1 VRLPAASVD
10 NHGAMSLQL
19 KQESRVGSAFAFSV
33 VVVDRTDGVGFGM
46 NHSNSTILMFF
57 TAVLAV
63 VSNDASAQMG
73 MRPPPPMP
81 TRTDMNPRLV
91 TEDQWINSILD
102 HWTGSQRKSWRSLDP
117 RFRGW
122 VSHLVWQRTSTG
134 RPSSESEMQGLR
146 VPLACPVEAFEAPP
160 HSVAESMDYF
170 RGVMPGIN
178 WNAWADIDPGF
189 RALAEWEMSAAHSK
203 AQMSKALKAWWEL
216 NSESIQVCLDA
227 PVAREASTS
236 SAAIALPDQR
246 HEQIERRAR
255 TELSAVD
262 HMIAPE
268 PIKQEA
274 REQVSDAAIVDNYI
288 VDAEIPPTR
297 K

>member
-1 VRLPAASVD
+1 
-10 NHGAMSLQL
+10 
-19 KQESRVGSAFAFSV
+19 
-33 VVVDRTDGVGFGM
+33 
-46 NHSNSTILMFF
+46 
-57 TAVLAV
+57 
-63 VSNDASAQMG
+63 
-73 MRPPPPMP
+73 
-81 TRTDMNPRLV
+81 
-91 TEDQWINSILD
+91 
-102 HWTGSQRKSWRSLDP
+102 
-117 RFRGW
+117 
-122 VSHLVWQRTSTG
+122 
-134 RPSSESEMQGLR
+134 
-146 VPLACPVEAFEAPP
+146 
-160 HSVAESMDYF
+160 MDYF

-274 REQVSDAAIVDNYI
+274 REQVSDAAIVDKYMAD
-288 VDAEIPPTR
+288 VDRPKP
-297 K
+297 